1 MGLEKV
7 AKYCDFKCM
16 NDLKF
21 GFQSFINLLMNL
33 QKSFNNDE
41 SVKGAVFHPTEEDIM
56 VTYGKKH
63 LSLWQRQSDG
73 TIDNRTAIKNVFN
86 LTLNYFNI

>member
-1 MGLEKV
+1 
-7 AKYCDFKCM
+7 M

-21 GFQSFINLLMNL
+21 SFQSFIRLLMNL
-33 QKSFNNDE
+33 QKSFNKDE
-41 SVKGAVFHPTEEDIM
+41 SVKGAIFHPTEEDIM

-86 LTLNYFNI
+86 LTLNYLNI